1 MEGTF
6 SDTLLHALWGNQPD
20 ERRQHDALEGILRA
34 ARVEPAL
41 DGVRFWRVVADT
53 PHRAEV
59 CGEVWTLTGA
69 TPVFWLT
76 FEPPSAPGGALRWT
90 LRYDVVAPPRF
101 ARHAVHLLTG
111 PDDAR
116 WRVIVSA

>member
-1 MEGTF
+1 
-6 SDTLLHALWGNQPD
+6 LLTSCWGHHPNEP
-20 ERRQHDALEGILRA
+20 RQRDALEAILLA
-34 ARVEPAL
+34 ARVAPDL
-41 DGVRFWRVVADT
+41 DGVRSWRVVADT